1 MCLIFNIRGLLI
13 GYYRIISYMNIFFT
27 CKNTLVI
34 ALQLYRLYVVYAE
47 KRSAEKKNSKNS
59 KKNKKSSSRREQSPD
74 IALVLAALESSGAAS
89 KYAIDLQSAP
99 KSSKKG
105 DLISFYL

>member
-1 MCLIFNIRGLLI
+1 
-13 GYYRIISYMNIFFT
+13 MNIFFT

-47 KRSAEKKNSKNS
+47 KRSTEKKNSKQNS
-59 KKNKKSSSRREQSPD
+59 KKNKKSSGRREQSPD
-74 IALVLAALESSGAAS
+74 LALVLAALESSGAAS

-99 KSSKKG
+99 KASKKG
-105 DLISFYL
+105 DPRGLSYRVLRYFSTYLYNLLDNN

>member
-1 MCLIFNIRGLLI
+1 M
-13 GYYRIISYMNIFFT
+13 
-27 CKNTLVI
+27 I

-47 KRSAEKKNSKNS
+47 KRSTEKKNST

-99 KSSKKG
+99 RAAKKG
-105 DLISFYL
+105 DPHKRTLDFYSVRER